1 MLDEICGD
9 VKLIKLDS
17 HFYYLTKVDWDVIT
31 GISPVIRSIPINN
44 MVKVGKA

>member
-17 HFYYLTKVDWDVIT
+17 YFYYLIKVDWDVII
-31 GISPVIRSIPINN
+31 GILLVIRLIFINN
-44 MVKVGKA
+44 MVKVGKV